1 MPNSLIQPVDLSVLN
16 YAYGQ
21 PDCQGIY
28 KVIPEDF
35 MVEEQIA
42 YELSGEGEHLWCWV
56 EKTGENT
63 DWVLQQLAKW
73 AGVSPSKIGV
83 AGQKDRHAVTRQ
95 WFSIQ
100 LPGLVNPSVDDFK
113 VANVAILKTIRHQRK
128 LQTGGLSGNRF
139 TVVIRNIQLLQGE
152 DTDVVQSLQARLN
165 LIKERGVPNYYGEQR
180 FGIHGRNIKQG
191 EKLLAG
197 ELPKV
202 KRNQKSLF
210 LSAIRS
216 WMFNILLSERIKRQN
231 WNQLLPGDVLQL
243 EGSNKWFIEDGSTR
257 LAERV
262 NTLDLHPTGALF
274 GKGALPTE
282 KCALEIERSVA
293 DSFKRWIA
301 GLDEYGVKQDRRALR
316 LLPLDLEWQWIA
328 SSAERADVLA
338 VAFGKLSLESDWL
351 SAPVLQLSFSLR
363 SGSYATMVMRE
374 LLQGKDYQV
383 MLKAAQNPDE
393 TK

>member
-1 MPNSLIQPVDLSVLN
+1 MPDSLIQPADLTQLN

-35 MVEEQIA
+35 RVEEQIA

-83 AGQKDRHAVTRQ
+83 AGQKDRHAMTRQ

-100 LPGLVNPSVDDFK
+100 LPVLTDPKVDDFK
-113 VANVAILKTIRHQRK
+113 VKNIAILKTIRHQRK

-139 TVVIRNIQLLQGE
+139 TVMIRNIQPVQGD
-152 DTDVVQSLQARLN
+152 DTDVIQPLQARLN
-165 LIKERGVPNYYGEQR
+165 LIKERGIPNYYGEQR
-180 FGIHGRNIKQG
+180 FGIHGRNVKQG

-202 KRNQKSLF
+202 KRNQKSMF

-216 WMFNILLSERIKRQN
+216 WMFNVLLSERIKLQS
-231 WNQLLPGDVLQL
+231 WNQLLPGEVLQL
-243 EGSNKWFIEDGSTR
+243 EGSNKWFVEDGSTG

-262 NTLDLHPTGALF
+262 NTLDVHPTGALF
-274 GKGALPTE
+274 GKGVLPTE
-282 KCALEIERSVA
+282 KSALQIEQNIA
-293 DSFKRWIA
+293 ESFKTWIT

-328 SSAERADVLA
+328 SSAEHADDLS
-338 VAFGKLSLESDWL
+338 VAFDKLSLESDWRT
-351 SAPVLQLSFSLR
+351 APVLQLSFSLR

-374 LLQGKDYQV
+374 LLQGQDYQV
-383 MLKAAQNPDE
+383 MLKTAQNPLKTE
-393 TK
+393 

>member
-1 MPNSLIQPVDLSVLN
+1 MPNSITQTADLNILN
-16 YAYGQ
+16 YAFGT
-21 PDCQGIY
+21 PSCQGVY

-42 YELSGEGEHLWCWV
+42 FELSGEGEHLWCWV

-100 LPGLVNPSVDDFK
+100 LPVLIDPKIEDFK
-113 VANVAILKTIRHQRK
+113 IANVSILKMIRHQRK

-139 TVVIRNIQLLQGE
+139 TVVIRNIQPLEE
-152 DTDVVQSLQARLN
+152 DETDVIQPLQSRLN
-165 LIKERGVPNYYGEQR
+165 LIKNEGVPNYYGEQR
-180 FGIHGRNIKQG
+180 FGLHGRNIKQG

-197 ELPKV
+197 QLPKV
-202 KRNQKSLF
+202 KRNQKSMF

-216 WMFNILLSERIKRQN
+216 WMFNVLLSERIQQKN

-243 EGSNKWFIEDGSTR
+243 EGSNKWFVEDGSAD
-257 LAERV
+257 LAMRV
-262 NTLDLHPTGALF
+262 KTLDLHPTGALF
-274 GKGALPTE
+274 GKGVLPTE
-282 KCALEIERSVA
+282 KSALEIEQSVA
-293 DSFKRWIA
+293 DGFKTWIA
-301 GLDEYGVKQDRRALR
+301 GLDEYGVNQDRRALR
-316 LLPLDLEWQWIA
+316 LLPLELEWQWVD
-328 SSAERADVLA
+328 SSKTSAEFMDALED
-338 VAFGKLSLESDWL
+338 AFEKLSPDVQWVNQPALK
-351 SAPVLQLSFSLR
+351 LSFSLR

-374 LLQGKDYQV
+374 LLQGQDYQV
-383 MLKAAQNPDE
+383 MLKDVQALL
-393 TK
+393 

>member
-1 MPNSLIQPVDLSVLN
+1 MPNSFIQPADLSALN

-35 MVEEQIA
+35 RVEEQIA

-83 AGQKDRHAVTRQ
+83 AGQKDRHAMTRQ

-100 LPGLVNPSVDDFK
+100 LPVLTDPKVDDFK
-113 VANVAILKTIRHQRK
+113 VKNIAILKTIRHQRK

-139 TVVIRNIQLLQGE
+139 TVMIRNIQPVQGD
-152 DTDVVQSLQARLN
+152 DTDVIQSLQARLN

-180 FGIHGRNIKQG
+180 FGIHGRNVKQG

-202 KRNQKSLF
+202 KRNQKSMF
-210 LSAIRS
+210 LSSIRS
-216 WMFNILLSERIKRQN
+216 WMFNVLLSERIKLQS
-231 WNQLLPGDVLQL
+231 WNQLLPGEVLQL
-243 EGSNKWFIEDGSTR
+243 EGSNKWFVEDGSTG
-257 LAERV
+257 LAERI

-274 GKGALPTE
+274 GKGILPTE
-282 KCALEIERSVA
+282 KSALQIEQNIA
-293 DSFKRWIA
+293 ESFKTWIT

-328 SSAERADVLA
+328 SSAEHADDLS
-338 VAFGKLSLESDWL
+338 VAFDKLSLESDWRT
-351 SAPVLQLSFSLR
+351 APVLQLSFSLR

-374 LLQGKDYQV
+374 LLQGQDYQV
-383 MLKAAQNPDE
+383 MLKTAQNPLKTE
-393 TK
+393 

>member
-1 MPNSLIQPVDLSVLN
+1 MPNSLIQAADLSVLN

-35 MVEEQIA
+35 RVEEQIA

-73 AGVSPSKIGV
+73 AGVSPSKVGV

-100 LPGLVNPSVDDFK
+100 LPVLIDPKVDDFK
-113 VANVAILKTIRHQRK
+113 VKNVTILKTIRHQRK

-139 TVVIRNIQLLQGE
+139 TVVIRNIQPIQGGE
-152 DTDVVQSLQARLN
+152 TDVIQSLQARLN

-180 FGIHGRNIKQG
+180 FGLHGRNVKQG

-202 KRNQKSLF
+202 KRNQKSMF

-216 WMFNILLSERIKRQN
+216 WMFNVLLSQRIKLQN
-231 WNQLLPGDVLQL
+231 WNQLLPGEVLQL
-243 EGSNKWFIEDGSTR
+243 EGSNKWFVEDGSTD

-262 NTLDLHPTGALF
+262 NTLDVHPTGALF
-274 GKGALPTE
+274 GKGILPTE
-282 KCALEIERSVA
+282 KSALEIEQNIA
-293 DSFKRWIA
+293 KSFKIWIA

-328 SSAERADVLA
+328 SSAESADALS
-338 VAFGKLSLESDWL
+338 VAFDKVSLESDWR

-374 LLQGKDYQV
+374 LLQGQDYQV
-383 MLKAAQNPDE
+383 MLKE
-393 TK
+393 YSKSS